1 MPFASKHGVVQ
12 PVSEILGE
20 APFHACPRPKQ
31 RVGSS
36 RWLAPAMLVS
46 PGQDD
51 LLLPY
56 TSRYFGRACGGPA
69 RVIFDRTHVTPIS
82 VTSG

>member
-36 RWLAPAMLVS
+36 RWLAPAMLIS

-56 TSRYFGRACGGPA
+56 TSRYFGPGLRWPGA
-69 RVIFDRTHVTPIS
+69 RHFRSHARHTD
-82 VTSG
+82 